1 MHKAQRSILGLPRQ
15 SAPNSRSAH
24 RSVPAKS
31 RPLPRPASL
40 TRPAARGF
48 ADITED
54 PPWSSRAR
62 GGRPQWR
69 WQSVWPS
76 RGAPTGHR
84 RAARHGRTEIDPA
97 EADVIR
103 RIFQN
108 YAAGVSPKKIAL
120 MLNADGVAGP
130 RNGAWSSSTLN
141 GNRARGTG
149 IFNNELYIGR
159 LRWNR
164 LAYAKD
170 PETGRRRS
178 RQRPEGEHVITET
191 PELRIV
197 EQDLW
202 DAVKLRQDEL
212 DCRQGQS
219 GVATDRPAPFW
230 SKQRARYLFS
240 GLMRCGVCGGG
251 FSKISAQHFGCST
264 ARNKGPTACTNLRT
278 IRRDDLETTVLGALR
293 ERLMDP
299 DAFQVFAREFTAEW
313 NRLQGNDAAEQIART
328 GELQRVRQQIERLVD
343 AITEGMPAAAVRD
356 RLGILEQRRLA
367 LEVAEK
373 TATAPAPRLHPNLAE
388 VYRRKVSALALA
400 LEAEDAANA
409 RDLGIRPASTALR

>member
-1 MHKAQRSILGLPRQ
+1 VEGGHSGGGKAY
-15 SAPNSRSAH
+15 
-24 RSVPAKS
+24 
-31 RPLPRPASL
+31 
-40 TRPAARGF
+40 
-48 ADITED
+48 
-54 PPWSSRAR
+54 
-62 GGRPQWR
+62 
-69 WQSVWPS
+69 
-76 RGAPTGHR
+76 GHR
-84 RAARHGRTEIDPA
+84 VVRRLGTDGQPVTGERQIDPA

-202 DAVKLRQDEL
+202 DGVKLRQDEL